1 MSRTET
7 HEETREVIRL
17 LVSVIDAAD
26 PYTRGRSKRIA
37 ESCAAVGR
45 RLGMDA
51 DRLADL
57 ELAALLH
64 DIGRVVIHREILDKP
79 ALLSAREHA
88 TVQTHPE
95 VGFQLIR
102 RLPSLDRVAEIV
114 RCHHEQ
120 PNGKGYP
127 RGLDAGDIPQESA
140 IVMVASAYD
149 ALVSDRPYRPGLS
162 QKEAEAE
169 LVRCRGTM
177 FDADVVDAFV
187 AEVQAG
193 TIEAPES
200 TDAHD
205 TAPMGAGGSDEQR
218 AA

>member
-1 MSRTET
+1 MTSPRTN
-7 HEETREVIRL
+7 EETRDVIRL
-17 LVSVIDAAD
+17 LVAVIDAAD

-45 RLGMDA
+45 RLDL
-51 DRLADL
+51 DESRLADL

-95 VGFQLIR
+95 VAFQLIKK
-102 RLPSLDRVAEIV
+102 LPSLGRVAEIV

-127 RGLDAGDIPQESA
+127 RGLDATAIPLESA

-149 ALVSDRPYRPGLS
+149 ALVSDRPYRPGLPL
-162 QKEAEAE
+162 KDAEAE
-169 LVRCRGTM
+169 LRRCRGSM
-177 FDADVVDAFV
+177 FDTSVVDAFV
-187 AEVQAG
+187 AELHAG
-193 TIEAPES
+193 SIETPAPIE
-200 TDAHD
+200 
-205 TAPMGAGGSDEQR
+205 GAGAESGEATER

>member
-1 MSRTET
+1 MSSTET

-45 RLGMDA
+45 RLGLDA

-102 RLPSLDRVAEIV
+102 RLPSLHRVAEIV

-120 PNGKGYP
+120 PNAKGYP
-127 RGLDAGDIPQESA
+127 RGIGASDIPQESS

-149 ALVSDRPYRPGLS
+149 ALVSDRPYRPGMS
-162 QKEAEAE
+162 IQEAEAE
-169 LVRCRGTM
+169 LIRCRGTM
-177 FDADVVDAFV
+177 FEADVVDAFV
-187 AEVQAG
+187 AELQAG
-193 TIEAPES
+193 SIETPDSADPHVAAS
-200 TDAHD
+200 VGDPA
-205 TAPMGAGGSDEQR
+205 DEQR